1 MCTNRHARFALIFF
15 CGVLVF
21 AGVSRANW
29 LDEMTGSPVLVHYPL
44 EMIGALDRVR
54 VTSED
59 HRGRLLVGADGL
71 IVFDGETW
79 RRTPFGEGYQ
89 LINAINVADD
99 GRILCGG
106 LNEFGY
112 YEESSA
118 GDFQYRSLVEF
129 LPPEH
134 RDVNVVW
141 GCAEIGGLL
150 VYFCRAKVVA
160 WDGKKI
166 QVWDFPTSARLS
178 SGRFE
183 EGWWFAHRESGLY
196 RMTAEGPEQ
205 ICTEAGLPP
214 RVPMWIGRDERGL
227 LAIGSSGLFV
237 VGRPSEPLW
246 SVAVMEFFEKAPVVA
261 ALPLPN
267 GGFLVVTLG
276 GIAII
281 SPAGELLR
289 VLNEKDGLPGLVVA
303 ELRLDRQGQLWI
315 AAENHGLYRFSIT
328 GAVTVF
334 NTHSNGSSSVVNDL
348 LVRED
353 GVYAASERGILHVPR
368 NNSGGR
374 FKPLPGPIELAHSI
388 TDFAGHLAI
397 GRFARVEIFGAE
409 GSRSIFEQPASSF
422 YQLEPS
428 RQHATRIFAQHNGTL
443 TQLEQ
448 APDGSWQ
455 SETLLARTE
464 YAHDFVED
472 ELGRLWIA
480 TAKDGLLYLDVERR
494 ELTRVDLEIAVKP
507 ENSNAV
513 LARADRAVFAFVGA
527 DFFRAAAGDG
537 RQMIKLS
544 QLPILHATNAVS
556 NRQGTRIYVTYARQP
571 PAGPR
576 GHGFGVVELD
586 QAGRFLNW
594 TEFRVN
600 GFSGIGLPTSIKLEE
615 TEHSDIVWI
624 GSTRGIIRL
633 DLNELEKSAPPRDLK
648 VTLLR
653 EGVVDSDEKMP
664 NFTYSDHHV
673 RISVFTP
680 EITRR
685 DMLWFQARLGG
696 ATEKWSPP
704 SRSGN
709 FEFTRLSEGVHHF
722 AVRAIDLGGRTSA
735 EAGLSFR
742 ILPPWWR
749 STLAYVLSGIGLV
762 GLFFFALY
770 WRERRSRQHT
780 EELERTVGERTA
792 ELKKANAAKDEFLS
806 SISHEIRNPLN
817 GVVGLTAAIKP
828 EQLDPAVR
836 PQFAQLRHCADHL
849 SGMLE
854 DLLDFSKLEAGALPL
869 KREVLN
875 LHELVHSLVAI
886 TSVESAKAGLPVET
900 AISPSVPV
908 WVWGDHGRI
917 RQVLLNF
924 VINALRYAG
933 RGQVL
938 VTVWARP
945 RGTDAVEVTFAVSDD
960 GPGISLEEQQ
970 RLFTR
975 FQRGSAAR
983 QSRTSG
989 SGIGLAVCKS
999 LAEQMGGR
1007 LWVESEPGHGSNFN
1021 FAVPLAIA
1029 PARQPLDPD
1038 ETRAV
1043 RGHALVVD
1051 DEDYNLLVL
1060 SGLLEPLG
1068 FVVTTAKTSTEAL
1081 QAASG
1086 AQRFTAVFLDFDL
1099 PDMSGPA
1106 LARELRHRKEFPPQ
1120 VPIIATTAFVTA
1132 DKHTE
1137 CLDAGMSHVLTK
1149 PLTTDKILN
1158 GLARSS
1164 DRWKSGSPAQL
1175 PVWDESDPLVALRF
1189 LAARKAH
1196 SVSTELELY
1205 WQEAD
1210 EEIATLSAALAAREV
1225 AEASHSAHK
1234 LVGRFSFIRLT
1245 EEAQVREM
1253 ERSAVNGDW
1262 ADARRRW
1269 QQVIDSLEVTRE
1281 RINALGR
1288 ADPDES
1294 NR

>member
-1 MCTNRHARFALIFF
+1 M
-15 CGVLVF
+15 
-21 AGVSRANW
+21 SRANW
-29 LDEMTGSPVLVHYPL
+29 LDEMNGSPLLVHYPL

-99 GRILCGG
+99 GRIICGG

-196 RMTAEGPEQ
+196 RMTAAGPEQ
-205 ICTEAGLPP
+205 LCTETALPP

-227 LAIGSSGLFV
+227 LSIGSSGLFV
-237 VGRPSEPLW
+237 VGRPTEPLW
-246 SVAVMEFFEKAPVVA
+246 SAAVKEFFEKAPVAA
-261 ALPLPN
+261 ALPLPR

-281 SPAGELLR
+281 SPAGEMLR
-289 VLNEKDGLPGLVVA
+289 VLNEKDGLPCLVA
-303 ELRLDRQGQLWI
+303 ADLRLDRQGQLWI

-348 LVRED
+348 FVRED
-353 GVYAASERGILHVPR
+353 GVYAASERGILHVAR

-388 TDFAGHLAI
+388 TEFGGHLAI
-397 GRFARVEIFGAE
+397 GRFTRVELLVADDA
-409 GSRSIFEQPASSF
+409 RAIFEQPASSF

-428 RQHATRIFAQHNGTL
+428 RLHATRIYTQHNGAI
-443 TQLEQ
+443 TQLELT
-448 APDGSWQ
+448 AEGAWQ
-455 SETLLARTE
+455 SEPLFTHTE

-472 ELGRLWIA
+472 ELGQLWIA
-480 TAKDGLLYLDVERR
+480 TAKDGLLHLDVERR
-494 ELTRVDLEIAVKP
+494 ELTRVALEKTVGAQ
-507 ENSNAV
+507 NANAV
-513 LARADRAVFAFVGA
+513 LARADRAIFAFLGA
-527 DFFRAAAGDG
+527 DFFRAAAGDD
-537 RQMIKLS
+537 RQMIKMA
-544 QLPILHATNAVS
+544 QLPFLHATNAVA
-556 NRQGTRIYVTYARQP
+556 NRQGTRIYVTFARQP

-586 QAGRFLNW
+586 PAGQFLRW

-600 GFSGIGLPTSIKLEE
+600 GFSGIGLPTGIKLEE

-633 DLNELEKSAPPRDLK
+633 NLNELEQAAPPRALE
-648 VTLLR
+648 VTMPR
-653 EGVVDSDEKMP
+653 EGVVDSNGEMP
-664 NFTYSDHHV
+664 SFRYADHHV
-673 RISVFTP
+673 KISVFTP

-685 DMLWFQARLGG
+685 DVLWFQARLGG
-696 ATEKWSPP
+696 PTKKWSPP

-709 FEFTRLSEGVHHF
+709 FAFTRLSEGVHHF

-749 STLAYVLSGIGLV
+749 STQAYVLSGMGVL
-762 GLFFFALY
+762 GLFFLALY

-828 EQLDPAVR
+828 EQLDPTVR

-869 KREVLN
+869 RRAALN
-875 LHELVHSLVAI
+875 LPELVHSLVAI
-886 TSVESAKAGLPVET
+886 TSAESAAAGLPVEV

-908 WVWGDHGRI
+908 WVWGDPARI

-924 VINALRYAG
+924 VLNALRYAG

-945 RGTDAVEVTFAVSDD
+945 SGTDAVEVTFAVSDD

-999 LAEQMGGR
+999 LAEKMGGR
-1007 LWVESEPGHGSNFN
+1007 LWVESEPGHGANFN
-1021 FAVPLAIA
+1021 FAVPLVLA

-1038 ETRAV
+1038 ATRVV

-1051 DEDYNLLVL
+1051 DEDYNLLVM

-1068 FVVTTAKTSTEAL
+1068 FVVTTAKTGAAAL
-1081 QAASG
+1081 HAADG
-1086 AQRFTAVFLDFDL
+1086 PQRFAAVFLDFAL

-1106 LARELRHRKEFPPQ
+1106 LARELRQRTEFPPQ
-1120 VPIIATTAFVTA
+1120 VPIIATTAFITA

-1149 PLTTDKILN
+1149 PLTAEKLLN

-1175 PVWDESDPLVALRF
+1175 PGWDENDPLVALRF

-1196 SVSTELELY
+1196 SLRTELELY

-1210 EEIATLSAALAAREV
+1210 EEIATLAAALAAREV

-1234 LVGRFSFIRLT
+1234 LVGRFGFIRLT
-1245 EEAQVREM
+1245 EETLVREV
-1253 ERSAVNGDW
+1253 ERSAINGDW
-1262 ADARRRW
+1262 ADAQRRW
-1269 QQVIDSLEVTRE
+1269 QQVIVSLEVTRE

-1294 NR
+1294 NRGRSHSG